1 MDFVLE
7 RCLKTDSI
15 DTKNALINE
24 PITES
29 SEFDFRNY
37 VFADLTDPVSGEP
50 LITDEFNLQDTRL
63 DDGRFVPKKYRL
75 TFTPDFTYAGGA
87 LSTGYG
93 VFALTQLVFSD
104 LMGDHQIGLASNMVF
119 DLRNSDYVL
128 SYGYYKN
135 RTNFMLNYF
144 HTSRNFQYFTG
155 EIVRFRYYGGGF
167 TFSRPFNKFERFDY
181 GASFIT
187 ISRDFSSIL
196 SSSRENEKGYFLY
209 PQLTYTKDTTMPGF
223 MHPLKGR
230 RFALSLAGSPPLG
243 GDVLQFASLNGD
255 IRQYFGFLGG
265 MYSLAFRA
273 SGAISVGRD
282 AQNFFLGGIDN
293 WINYSWAGG
302 ELPID
307 RLEDIF
313 FTLPAI
319 PLRGH
324 LYNSIYGD
332 KFALFN
338 AEFRF
343 PLVAALLPGPIPIL
357 PLYNITGTSFVDVG
371 TAWQGSENQDL
382 LIGAGFGLRTILL
395 GLPFRWDI
403 GWPYEDGG
411 FGSRVH
417 YFSIG
422 LDF

>member
-1 MDFVLE
+1 
-7 RCLKTDSI
+7 
-15 DTKNALINE
+15 
-24 PITES
+24 
-29 SEFDFRNY
+29 
-37 VFADLTDPVSGEP
+37 
-50 LITDEFNLQDTRL
+50 
-63 DDGRFVPKKYRL
+63 
-75 TFTPDFTYAGGA
+75 
-87 LSTGYG
+87 
-93 VFALTQLVFSD
+93 
-104 LMGDHQIGLASNMVF
+104 MGDNQIGLASNMVF

-338 AEFRF
+338 TEFRF